1 MNQSEIIALRERA
14 RTGDLH
20 ALTTLG
26 KRLLMGQGVT
36 AGGRG
41 VHQGCRGP
49 RRRRGDGTTCLVRGL
64 GCAAATQ
71 RGRRPGS
78 A

>member
-26 KRLLMGQGVT
+26 KRLLVGQGVT
-36 AGGRG
+36 AAPQEG
-41 VHQGCRGP
+41 VACIKDAAA
-49 RRRRGDGTTCLVRGL
+49 RGDGEAMAQLAL
-64 GCAAATQ
+64 FAACAML
-71 RGRRPGS
+71 
-78 A
+78 